1 MLIYKIPNA
10 SINNF
15 WYVCDSQVTI
25 DAIPVAKKTQQP
37 IIDPALCS
45 IGSQIEADVLLLQ
58 YQNDWLIKQN
68 SFFVVNLQTYV
79 EGGVNWTVVDLSTQP
94 ENTDRMYFVLDPTT
108 GLYTE
113 ATGLDAAKTLLTQT
127 QQIYLVFTNID
138 QYTTMTSWA

>member
-58 YQNDWLIKQN
+58 YQKIFQQNQRASAAAQAISSKSGGSKLI
-68 SFFVVNLQTYV
+68 
-79 EGGVNWTVVDLSTQP
+79 TVTP
-94 ENTDRMYFVLDPTT
+94 NE
-108 GLYTE
+108 
-113 ATGLDAAKTLLTQT
+113 
-127 QQIYLVFTNID
+127 
-138 QYTTMTSWA
+138 